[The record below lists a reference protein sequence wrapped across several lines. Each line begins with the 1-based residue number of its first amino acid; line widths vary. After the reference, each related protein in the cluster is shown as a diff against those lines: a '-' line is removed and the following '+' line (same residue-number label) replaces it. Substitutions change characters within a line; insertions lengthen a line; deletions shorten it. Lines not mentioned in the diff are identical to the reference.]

1 MAEKRIVVKGSFGSP
16 YVIICS
22 ESEYES
28 FMEWVKLYKR
38 GKRID
43 RDTIFCAK
51 DEDLR
56 ACRIC
61 AMRRGLETHAIF
73 TK

>member
-1 MAEKRIVVKGSFGSP
+1 MTEKRIVVKGSYGSP
-16 YVIICS
+16 YEVLCN
-22 ESEYES
+22 EVEYES
-28 FMEWVKLYKR
+28 FMNWVQLYKR